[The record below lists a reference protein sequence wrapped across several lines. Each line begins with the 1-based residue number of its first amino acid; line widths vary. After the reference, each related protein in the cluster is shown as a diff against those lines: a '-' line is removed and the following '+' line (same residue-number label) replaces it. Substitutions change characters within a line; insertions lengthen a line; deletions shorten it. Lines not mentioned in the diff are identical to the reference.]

1 MRLPKSPETPRI
13 GKLKPLHI
21 RPTSRQEMTMLK
33 RFLAIALTLCVTAA
47 LAAQSQPS
55 DKPQAS
61 LPDKQ
66 KSAVAAAVARMA
78 RVGSAVAPRFSPD
91 GKWVSFISN
100 MSGAPQVWVVP
111 TEGGYPRMVTSG
123 DDPVVEAEW
132 SPAGDGIAIA
142 IAPGGGLNT
151 QVYVIKSDGTGMR
164 LLTKGGEDN
173 NGLDAWT
180 EDGKQIAIDSSRD
193 DPASRDSF
201 MVDVATGNVRLV
213 ARNPGVGNI
222 EGISRDGKRA
232 LLGRLRS
239 RGDNN
244 LYLLDLA
251 SGKDTL
257 LTRHEGVALFGGE
270 IAPDGSAAYIST
282 NKDRDLFA
290 FGRIKFAADGAP
302 GNIEIL
308 AERQDAELDGIRLNK
323 QGTMAA
329 LVWNVKGRSELS
341 FYDLVHNKQIPGPK
355 LPGEIAGAAVFSKD
369 GSKFAVVVAGAAQPT
384 DIWIMD
390 VKTQQFRQLTFS
402 PHAGVD
408 LAVLV
413 RPELVTFKSF
423 DGLELSGWLY
433 RPKNQNGPGAYV
445 VSFHGGPEGQ
455 ERAPFRSDYQALL
468 AHGIGVFAPNV
479 RGSSGFGKKFVNLDN
494 GELRVNGVK
503 DIKAC
508 VDYLVNN
515 HLADPKR
522 IGITGGSYGGY
533 MTMAGLTEYPDSF
546 AAGVDLFGIVNFIT
560 FFQHTQ
566 PWMAAIS
573 KVEYGDPETQKEML
587 DRLSP
592 IYKLDRI
599 KAATMVQHGA
609 NDTNVPVIEAEQ
621 IVKTLKDRGVPV
633 EYILFPD
640 EGHGWRKVPNRIKS
654 TVEMVRFFSEHLGGL
669 IDDRAQ

>member
-1 MRLPKSPETPRI
+1 
-13 GKLKPLHI
+13 
-21 RPTSRQEMTMLK
+21 MLK
-33 RFLAIALTLCVTAA
+33 RRSAFAVLVCCISAISAG
-47 LAAQSQPS
+47 QSQPV
-55 DKPQAS
+55 AS
-61 LPDKQ
+61 APKAQPAGAAAKAKTDL
-66 KSAVAAAVARMA
+66 AAAVARMA
-78 RVGSAVAPRFSPD
+78 RVGSANSPSFSPD

-100 MSGAPQVWVVP
+100 ISGTPQVWVVP

-132 SPAGDGIAIA
+132 SPASDWIGIA

-151 QVYVIKSDGTGMR
+151 QVYVIKPDGTGMR

-201 MVDVATGNVRLV
+201 MIDLATGNARLV

-232 LLGRLRS
+232 LLGRVRS

-244 LYLLDLA
+244 LYLLDVL

-257 LTRHEGVALFGGE
+257 ITKHEGVALFSGD
-270 IAPDGSAAYIST
+270 IAPDGGSAYIVT

-290 FGRIKFAADGAP
+290 FGRIKLAADGAP
-302 GNIEIL
+302 GNIDVL
-308 AERQDAELDGIRLNK
+308 AERQDGELDGIRINK
-323 QGTMAA
+323 RGTMAA
-329 LVWNVKGRSELS
+329 LLWNVKGRSELS
-341 FYDLVHNKQIPGPK
+341 FYDLAQNKQIPGPK
-355 LPGEIAGAAVFSKD
+355 LPGELVGGGVFSKD
-369 GSKFAVVVAGAAQPT
+369 GSKLALAVAGAAQPT

-390 VKTQQFRQLTFS
+390 VKTKQFRQLTFS
-402 PHAGVD
+402 PHAGID
-408 LAVLV
+408 LAALV

-433 RPKNQNGPGAYV
+433 KPKNQNEPGPYV
-445 VSFHGGPEGQ
+445 ISFHGGPEGQ
-455 ERAPFRSDYQALL
+455 ERAPFRGDYQALL
-468 AHGIGVFAPNV
+468 AQGIGVFAPNV

-515 HLADPKR
+515 HIAGPKR

-546 AAGVDLFGIVNFIT
+546 AAGVDLFGIVNFMT

-573 KVEYGDPETQKEML
+573 KVEYGDPDTQKDML
-587 DRLSP
+587 DKLSP

-621 IVKTLKDRGVPV
+621 IVKTLKDRGVTV

-654 TVEMVRFFSEHLGGL
+654 TVEMVRFFSEHL
-669 IDDRAQ
+669 QPN

>member
-1 MRLPKSPETPRI
+1 MD
-13 GKLKPLHI
+13 
-21 RPTSRQEMTMLK
+21 MLMK
-33 RFLAIALTLCVTAA
+33 IITAA
-47 LAAQSQPS
+47 MALSIAASLAGQTA
-55 DKPQAS
+55 DKPHAQPA
-61 LPDKQ
+61 DKQ
-66 KSAVAAAVARMA
+66 KNAVAASVARMA
-78 RVGSAVAPRFSPD
+78 RVGSANSPRFSPD

-100 MSGAPQVWVVP
+100 MSGSPQVWIVP
-111 TEGGYPRMVTSG
+111 SGGGYPRMVTNG
-123 DDPVVEAEW
+123 DDPVTEQQW
-132 SPAGDGIAIA
+132 SPASDWIAVG

-151 QVYVIKSDGTGMR
+151 QIYVVKADGTGMK
-164 LLTKGGEDN
+164 LLTEGGQDN
-173 NGLDAWT
+173 NGFDAWT
-180 EDGKQIAIDSSRD
+180 HDGKRIAIDSSRN

-201 MVDVATGNVRLV
+201 MVDVASGETKLV
-213 ARNPGVGNI
+213 AKNPGIGGI
-222 EGISRDGKRA
+222 DGISHDGSRA
-232 LLGRLRS
+232 LLNRLKN

-244 LYLLDLA
+244 LYVLDLA

-257 LTRHEGVALFGGE
+257 ITKHDGIAEFFGD
-270 IAPDGSAAYIST
+270 ISPDGRTAYIGT
-282 NKDRDLFA
+282 NKDRDLMA
-290 FGRIKFAADGAP
+290 FGRIKLAADGTA
-302 GNIEIL
+302 GNIEVL
-308 AERQDAELDGIRLNK
+308 AERKDGELDGIRMNE
-323 QGTMAA
+323 QGTLAA

-341 FYDLVHNKQIPGPK
+341 FYDLVQNKQIPVPK
-355 LPGEIAGAAVFSKD
+355 LPGELVGGGAFSND
-369 GSKFAVVVAGAAQPT
+369 GSKLAIVIAGAAQPS
-384 DIWIMD
+384 DIWVMD
-390 VKTQQFRQLTFS
+390 VKTKQFCQLTFS

-408 LAVLV
+408 LAALV

-433 RPKNQNGPGAYV
+433 RPKNQNAPGAYV

-533 MTMAGLTEYPDSF
+533 MTMAGLTEYPDLF

-573 KVEYGDPETQKEML
+573 KVEYGDPDTQKEML
-587 DRLSP
+587 DKLSP

-621 IVKTLKDRGVPV
+621 IVKTLKDRGVSV

-654 TVEMVRFFSEHLGGL
+654 TVEMVRFFSEHLGESP
-669 IDDRAQ
+669 RSPSSP

>member
-1 MRLPKSPETPRI
+1 MFRI
-13 GKLKPLHI
+13 HMFRANMFRI
-21 RPTSRQEMTMLK
+21 RAM
-33 RFLAIALTLCVTAA
+33 VTALVCCVPA
-47 LAAQSQPS
+47 IPSAQTQTTSNDDMAAS
-55 DKPQAS
+55 
-61 LPDKQ
+61 
-66 KSAVAAAVARMA
+66 VARMA
-78 RVGSAVAPRFSPD
+78 RVGNAVAPRFSPD

-100 MSGAPQVWVVP
+100 MSGAPQVWIVP
-111 TEGGYPRMVTSG
+111 SEGGYPRMVTNG
-123 DDPVVEAEW
+123 DDPVTQQEW
-132 SPAGDGIAIA
+132 SPASDWIAIT

-151 QVYVIKSDGTGMR
+151 QVYVVKPDGTGMK
-164 LLTKGGEDN
+164 LLTQGGKDN
-173 NGLDAWT
+173 NGFDAWT
-180 EDGKQIAIDSSRD
+180 DDGKQIAIDSSRD

-201 MVDVATGNVRLV
+201 MIDLASGGTRLV
-213 ARNPGVGNI
+213 AKNPGVGNI

-232 LLGRLRS
+232 LLSRLKS

-244 LYLLDLA
+244 LYLLDLTLR
-251 SGKDTL
+251 SDTPI
-257 LTRHEGVALFGGE
+257 TMHDGIALFFGD
-270 IAPDGSAAYIST
+270 IAPDGGAAYVGT
-282 NKDRDLFA
+282 NKDRDLMA
-290 FGRIKFAADGAP
+290 FGRISLASDEKP
-302 GNIEIL
+302 GTIKVL
-308 AERQDAELDGIRLNK
+308 AERADGELDGIAINK
-323 QGTMAA
+323 QGTLAVLA
-329 LVWNVKGRSELS
+329 WNVKGRTEIS
-341 FYDLVHNKQIPGPK
+341 FYNLAQNKQLPGPK
-355 LPGEIAGAAVFSKD
+355 LPGELAGGFAFSKD
-369 GSKFAVVVAGAAQPT
+369 GSKLAMTIAGAAQPT

-402 PHAGVD
+402 PHPGVD
-408 LAVLV
+408 LAALV

-468 AHGIGVFAPNV
+468 AQGIGVFAPNV

-494 GELRVNGVK
+494 GELRANGVK

-508 VDYLVNN
+508 VDYLVDN
-515 HLADPKR
+515 HIADPKR

-533 MTMAGLTEYPDSF
+533 MTMAGITEFPDMF
-546 AAGVDLFGIVNFIT
+546 AAGVDLFGIVNFMT

-573 KVEYGDPETQKEML
+573 TIEYGDPATQKEML

-621 IVKTLKDRGVPV
+621 IVKTLKERGVPV

-640 EGHGWRKVPNRIKS
+640 EGHGWRKTPNRIRS
-654 TVEMVRFFSEHLGGL
+654 TVEMVKFFKQHLGG
-669 IDDRAQ
+669 

>member
-1 MRLPKSPETPRI
+1 MAGQT
-13 GKLKPLHI
+13 G
-21 RPTSRQEMTMLK
+21 Q
-33 RFLAIALTLCVTAA
+33 
-47 LAAQSQPS
+47 
-55 DKPQAS
+55 QANQQV
-61 LPDKQ
+61 DQRKN
-66 KSAVAAAVARMA
+66 VAASVARMA
-78 RVGSAVAPRFSPD
+78 RVGSATSPSFSPD

-100 MSGAPQVWVVP
+100 ISGAPQVWIVP
-111 TEGGYPRMVTSG
+111 AEGGYPRMVTNG
-123 DDPVVEAEW
+123 DDPVTEQQW
-132 SPAGDGIAIA
+132 SPASDWIALG

-151 QVYVIKSDGTGMR
+151 QIYVVKPDGTGTK
-164 LLTKGGEDN
+164 LLTLGGSDN
-173 NGLDAWT
+173 NGLNAWT
-180 EDGKQIAIDSSRD
+180 EDGKRIAIDSSRN

-201 MVDVATGNVRLV
+201 MVDVASGETKL
-213 ARNPGVGNI
+213 AAKNPGVGGI
-222 EGISRDGKRA
+222 EGISHDGKRA
-232 LLGRLRS
+232 LLGRLKN

-251 SGKDTL
+251 SGKDMLITK
-257 LTRHEGVALFGGE
+257 HDGVATFFGE
-270 IAPDGSAAYIST
+270 MAPDGKAAYIAT

-290 FGRIKFAADGAP
+290 FGRIKFAADGTP

-308 AERQDAELDGIRLNK
+308 AERADGELDGVRLNK

-341 FYDLVHNKQIPGPK
+341 FYDLVQNKQIPGPK
-355 LPGEIAGAAVFSKD
+355 LPGELVGGGAFSKD
-369 GSKFAVVVAGAAQPT
+369 GSRLALVVSGAAQPS

-390 VKTQQFRQLTFS
+390 VKTKQFRQLTFS
-402 PHAGVD
+402 PHAGID
-408 LAVLV
+408 LAALV

-433 RPKNQNGPGAYV
+433 KPKNQSGPGPYV
-445 VSFHGGPEGQ
+445 ISFHGGPEGQ
-455 ERAPFRSDYQALL
+455 ERAPFRGDYQALL
-468 AHGIGVFAPNV
+468 GQGIGVFAPNV

-515 HLADPKR
+515 HLADAKR

-533 MTMAGLTEYPDSF
+533 MTMAGLTEYPDLF
-546 AAGVDLFGIVNFIT
+546 AAGVDLFGIVNFMT

-573 KVEYGDPETQKEML
+573 KVEYGDPDTQKEML
-587 DRLSP
+587 DKLSP

-621 IVKTLKDRGVPV
+621 IVKTLKERGVPV

-654 TVEMVRFFSEHLGGL
+654 TVEMVRFFSEHLGESP
-669 IDDRAQ
+669 RTPSSP

>member
-1 MRLPKSPETPRI
+1 MVCAFAS
-13 GKLKPLHI
+13 
-21 RPTSRQEMTMLK
+21 Q
-33 RFLAIALTLCVTAA
+33 AA
-47 LAAQSQPS
+47 LAQQ
-55 DKPQAS
+55 
-61 LPDKQ
+61 
-66 KSAVAAAVARMA
+66 AAAADKTKTDVATSVARMA
-78 RVGSAVAPRFSPD
+78 RVGSAVAPHFSPD

-100 MSGAPQVWVVP
+100 MSGAPQVWIVP
-111 TEGGYPRMVTSG
+111 AEGGYPRMVTNG
-123 DDPVVEAEW
+123 DDPVTGQEW
-132 SPAGDGIAIA
+132 SPASDWIAVT

-151 QVYVIKSDGTGMR
+151 QVYVVKPDGAGMK
-164 LLTKGGEDN
+164 LLTLGGKDN
-173 NGLDAWT
+173 NGFDAWT
-180 EDGKQIAIDSSRD
+180 DDGKQIAIDSSRD
-193 DPASRDSF
+193 DPARRDSF
-201 MVDVATGNVRLV
+201 MIDVATGQTRLV
-213 ARNPGVGNI
+213 AKNPGVGGI
-222 EGISRDGKRA
+222 DGISRDGSRA
-232 LLGRLRS
+232 LLTRLKN

-257 LTRHEGVALFGGE
+257 ITKHDGVAEFSGE
-270 IAPDGSAAYIST
+270 IAPDGRAAYVVT

-290 FGRIKFAADGAP
+290 LGRIKIAADGTP
-302 GNIEIL
+302 GPIEIL
-308 AERQDAELDGIRLNK
+308 AERADGELDGLRLNK

-329 LVWNVKGRSELS
+329 LVWDIKGRAELS
-341 FYDLVHNKQIPGPK
+341 FYDLVKNKHLPGPK
-355 LPGEIAGAAVFSKD
+355 LPGELVGGLAFSGD
-369 GSKFAVVVAGAAQPT
+369 GSKLAMNISGAAQPA

-390 VKTQQFRQLTFS
+390 MKTQQFRQITFS
-402 PHAGVD
+402 PHPGVD
-408 LAVLV
+408 LAALV

-433 RPKNQNGPGAYV
+433 KPKNQNGPGPYV

-468 AHGIGVFAPNV
+468 GQGIGVFAPNV

-515 HLADPKR
+515 RLADPKR

-533 MTMAGLTEYPDSF
+533 MTMAGLTEYPDLF

-573 KVEYGDPETQKEML
+573 KVEYGDPDTQKEML
-587 DRLSP
+587 DKLSP

-633 EYILFPD
+633 EYILFSD

-654 TVEMVRFFSEHLGGL
+654 TVEMVRFFSEHLGESP
-669 IDDRAQ
+669 RSQSSK

>member
-1 MRLPKSPETPRI
+1 MD
-13 GKLKPLHI
+13 
-21 RPTSRQEMTMLK
+21 MLK
-33 RFLAIALTLCVTAA
+33 KIITAA
-47 LAAQSQPS
+47 MAIGIPVTLAGQAA
-55 DKPQAS
+55 DKPQ
-61 LPDKQ
+61 PGDKQ
-66 KSAVAAAVARMA
+66 KADVAASVARMA

-100 MSGAPQVWVVP
+100 MSGAPQVWIVP
-111 TEGGYPRMVTSG
+111 AEGGYPRMVTNG
-123 DDPVVEAEW
+123 DDPVTQQEW
-132 SPAGDGIAIA
+132 SPASDWIALA

-151 QVYVIKSDGTGMR
+151 QVYVVKPDGSGMR
-164 LLTKGGEDN
+164 LLTQGGKDN
-173 NGLDAWT
+173 NGFDAWT
-180 EDGKQIAIDSSRD
+180 DDGKQIAIDSSRD
-193 DPASRDSF
+193 DPARRDSF
-201 MVDVATGNVRLV
+201 MIDVATGQTRLV
-213 ARNPGVGNI
+213 AKNPGVGGI
-222 EGISRDGKRA
+222 DGISRDGSRA
-232 LLGRLRS
+232 LLNRLKN

-244 LYLLDLA
+244 LYVLDLA
-251 SGKDTL
+251 GGKDTL
-257 LTRHEGVALFGGE
+257 ITKHDGVAEFSGE
-270 IAPDGSAAYIST
+270 IAPDGRAAYVVT

-290 FGRIKFAADGAP
+290 FGRIKIAGDGTP
-302 GNIEIL
+302 GPIEVL
-308 AERQDAELDGIRLNK
+308 AERADGELDGIRLNK

-329 LVWNVKGRSELS
+329 LVWDVKGRGELS
-341 FYDLVHNKQIPGPK
+341 FYDLVHNKHITGPK
-355 LPGEIAGAAVFSKD
+355 LPGELAGGFAFSKD
-369 GSKFAVVVAGAAQPT
+369 GSKLAMNISGAAQPT

-390 VKTQQFRQLTFS
+390 VKTQQFRQITFS
-402 PHAGVD
+402 PHPGVD
-408 LAVLV
+408 LAALV

-433 RPKNQNGPGAYV
+433 KPKNQNGPGAYV

-468 AHGIGVFAPNV
+468 AQGIGVFAPNV

-533 MTMAGLTEYPDSF
+533 MTMAGLTEYPDLF

-573 KVEYGDPETQKEML
+573 KVEYGDPDTQKEML
-587 DRLSP
+587 DKLSP

-654 TVEMVRFFSEHLGGL
+654 TVEMVRFFSEHL
-669 IDDRAQ
+669 QQN

>member
-1 MRLPKSPETPRI
+1 ML
-13 GKLKPLHI
+13 
-21 RPTSRQEMTMLK
+21 SRK
-33 RFLAIALTLCVTAA
+33 FSYIVLAGLVSATLIAQAQPQATTKDD
-47 LAAQSQPS
+47 LAAS
-55 DKPQAS
+55 
-61 LPDKQ
+61 
-66 KSAVAAAVARMA
+66 VARMA

-91 GKWVSFISN
+91 GKWVSYISN
-100 MSGAPQVWVVP
+100 MSGAPQVWIVP
-111 TEGGYPRMVTSG
+111 SEGGYPRMVTNG
-123 DDPVVEAEW
+123 DDPVTQQDW
-132 SPAGDGIAIA
+132 SPASDWLAIT

-151 QVYVIKSDGTGMR
+151 QVYVVKPDGSGMK
-164 LLTKGGEDN
+164 LLTQGGKDN
-173 NGLDAWT
+173 NGFDAWT
-180 EDGKQIAIDSSRD
+180 DDGKQIAIDSSRN

-201 MVDVATGNVRLV
+201 MIDLASGSVRLV
-213 ARNPGVGNI
+213 AKNPGIGNI
-222 EGISRDGKRA
+222 DGISRDGKRA
-232 LLGRLRS
+232 LLSRLKS

-257 LTRHEGVALFGGE
+257 ITRHDGIALFFGE
-270 IAPDGSAAYIST
+270 IAPDGGAAYIGT
-282 NKDRDLFA
+282 NKDRDLMV
-290 FGRIKFAADGAP
+290 FGKIKFAADGAP
-302 GNIEIL
+302 GNVEVL
-308 AERQDAELDGIRLNK
+308 AERADGELDGIAINK
-323 QGTMAA
+323 QGTLAV
-329 LVWNVKGRSELS
+329 LNWNVKGRNEIS
-341 FYDLVHNKQIPGPK
+341 FYDLAQNKQIPGPK
-355 LPGEIAGAAVFSKD
+355 LPGELAGGFAFSSD
-369 GSKFAVVVAGAAQPT
+369 GSRLAMNVSGAAQPA
-384 DIWIMD
+384 DLWIMD
-390 VKTQQFRQLTFS
+390 VKTKTFRQLTFS
-402 PHAGVD
+402 PHPGVD
-408 LAVLV
+408 LAALV
-413 RPELVTFKSF
+413 KPELVTFKSF

-433 RPKNQNGPGAYV
+433 RPKNQSSPGPYV

-468 AHGIGVFAPNV
+468 AQGIGVFAPNV

-533 MTMAGLTEYPDSF
+533 MTMAGLTEFPDMF
-546 AAGVDLFGIVNFIT
+546 AAGVDLFGVVNFMT

-573 KVEYGDPETQKEML
+573 TIEYGDPATQKEML

-621 IVKTLKDRGVPV
+621 IVKSLKDRGVPV

-640 EGHGWRKVPNRIKS
+640 EGHGWRKIPNRIRS
-654 TVEMVRFFSEHLGGL
+654 TVEMVRFFKEHLGSQTL
-669 IDDRAQ
+669 TTDAH

>member
-1 MRLPKSPETPRI
+1 
-13 GKLKPLHI
+13 
-21 RPTSRQEMTMLK
+21 MLK
-33 RFLAIALTLCVTAA
+33 RRLGLAVLFCCVASMMAGQTG
-47 LAAQSQPS
+47 QPAN
-55 DKPQAS
+55 QA
-61 LPDKQ
+61 DQRKD
-66 KSAVAAAVARMA
+66 VAASVARMA
-78 RVGSAVAPRFSPD
+78 RVGSANSPSFSPD

-100 MSGAPQVWVVP
+100 MSGTPQVWIVP
-111 TEGGYPRMVTSG
+111 AEGGYPRMVTNG
-123 DDPVVEAEW
+123 DDPVTEQQW
-132 SPAGDGIAIA
+132 SSASDLIALG

-151 QVYVIKSDGTGMR
+151 QIYVIKPDGTGMR

-201 MVDVATGNVRLV
+201 MVDLATGNVRLV

-222 EGISRDGKRA
+222 EGIARNGKRA

-257 LTRHEGVALFGGE
+257 ITRHEGVALFGGE

-302 GNIEIL
+302 ENIEVL
-308 AERQDAELDGIRLNK
+308 AERQDGELDGIRLNK

-329 LVWNVKGRSELS
+329 LFWNVKGRSEIS
-341 FYDLVHNKQIPGPK
+341 FYDLVQNKQIPGPK

-369 GSKFAVVVAGAAQPT
+369 GSKFAVVVSGAAQPS

-402 PHAGVD
+402 PHAGID
-408 LAVLV
+408 LAALV

-433 RPKNQNGPGAYV
+433 KPKNQIGPGSYV
-445 VSFHGGPEGQ
+445 ISFHGGPEGQ
-455 ERAPFRSDYQALL
+455 ERAPFRGDYQALL
-468 AHGIGVFAPNV
+468 GQGIGVFAPNV

-533 MTMAGLTEYPDSF
+533 MTMAGLTEYPDLF
-546 AAGVDLFGIVNFIT
+546 AAGVDLFGIVNFMT

-573 KVEYGDPETQKEML
+573 KVEYGDPDTQKEML
-587 DRLSP
+587 DKLSP

-621 IVKTLKDRGVPV
+621 IVKTLKARGVPV

-654 TVEMVRFFSEHLGGL
+654 TVEMVRFFQEHLGGL